1 MKKPFNLVPTKR
13 SINTGLIEDYG
24 YKITDYYVASRST
37 SNFFLADPVY
47 NNLLLL

>member
-1 MKKPFNLVPTKR
+1 LKKPFNLVPTKR